1 MLRIKTYI
9 YTEFPISYVN
19 VTHIGLNM
27 RNLINQAQLTL
38 DIENFLKCLKR
49 RSREW
54 DGFYSQLIDLLFD
67 FNDIYDPDDE
77 YTGYLKFFVILRYDL
92 QRIDSD
98 YFDLMDELK
107 IIGYRE
113 MRTWFLDLSEDFEKD
128 YKMIEKQKDENK
140 IEVQEYCE
148 SIIGKYSRIL
158 VARVDLGYLQEYSS
172 RIRVEDIYNDLDILL
187 NRIQNKDGI
196 FKHVIGYIWGVE
208 QGGKSKGF
216 HCHLAIIYDNA
227 YRDGSAA
234 YWGNK
239 IIALWSEITLDYGQ
253 GYNCWNRER
262 VKELRGRDE
271 LGIGLIYRRDSTQV
285 TNFIEAM
292 EYLTDHHKRTLQYV
306 RVKPKGRRVF
316 GKGQLRVQ
324 YDRR

>member
-1 MLRIKTYI
+1 M
-9 YTEFPISYVN
+9 SS
-19 VTHIGLNM
+19 
-27 RNLINQAQLTL
+27 INQEKLTL
-38 DIENFLKCLKR
+38 HIENFLKRLKKER
-49 RSREW
+49 TKW

-92 QRIDSD
+92 QSIDSG
-98 YFDLMDELK
+98 YLEIMDELK

-113 MRTWFLDLSEDFEKD
+113 MRKWFLDLFELFKKD
-128 YKMIEKQKDENK
+128 YETIEKQKDENK

-158 VARVDLGYLQEYSS
+158 VARVDLGYLQEHSS

-196 FKHVIGYIWGVE
+196 FKHVVGYIWGVE

-227 YRDGSAA
+227 YRAGSAE
-234 YWGNK
+234 YWGNE
-239 IIALWSEITLDYGQ
+239 IIELWKDITRDFGQ
-253 GYNCWNRER
+253 GYNCWNRKR
-262 VKELRGRDE
+262 VAELRSKDE
-271 LGIGLIYRRDSTQV
+271 LGIGVIHRRDSTQV
-285 TNFIEAM
+285 ANFIRAM
-292 EYLTDHHKRTLQYV
+292 EYIADHHKRTPQYL
-306 RVKPKGRRVF
+306 RVKPRGRRVF
-316 GKGQLRVQ
+316 GKGQLRAQ

>member
-1 MLRIKTYI
+1 
-9 YTEFPISYVN
+9 
-19 VTHIGLNM
+19 M
-27 RNLINQAQLTL
+27 RVLINQEKLTL
-38 DIENFLKCLKR
+38 EIEKFLKRLKR
-49 RSREW
+49 ERTKW
-54 DGFYSQLIDLLFD
+54 YGFYSQLTNLLLG

-92 QRIDSD
+92 QRIDSG
-98 YFDLMDELK
+98 YLELMDELK

-113 MRTWFLDLSEDFEKD
+113 IRKWFLDLFELFKKD
-128 YKMIEKQKDENK
+128 YETIEKQKDENK
-140 IEVQEYCE
+140 IEVQEYCR
-148 SIIGKYSRIL
+148 SILNKCSRIL
-158 VARVDLGYLQEYSS
+158 VARVDLGYLQKYSS
-172 RIRVEDIYNDLDILL
+172 RIRVEDIYKDLDILL

-292 EYLTDHHKRTLQYV
+292 QYIADHHKRTLQYL

-316 GKGQLRVQ
+316 GKGQLRAQ

>member
-1 MLRIKTYI
+1 MLRSKTYI
-9 YTEFPISYVN
+9 YTEFPISYVT

-27 RNLINQAQLTL
+27 ISLINQEKLTL
-38 DIENFLKCLKR
+38 HIENFLKRLKKER
-49 RSREW
+49 TKW

-92 QRIDSD
+92 QRIDSG
-98 YFDLMDELK
+98 YLELMDELK

-113 MRTWFLDLSEDFEKD
+113 IRKWFLDLFELFKKD
-128 YKMIEKQKDENK
+128 YETIEKQKDENK
-140 IEVQEYCE
+140 IEVQEYCS
-148 SIIGKYSRIL
+148 SILNKCSRIL

-172 RIRVEDIYNDLDILL
+172 RIRVEDIYKDLDILL

-196 FKHVIGYIWGVE
+196 FKHVVGYIWGVE

-234 YWGNK
+234 YWGDE
-239 IIALWSEITLDYGQ
+239 IVELWKDITRGYGQ

-262 VKELRGRDE
+262 VAKLRRE
-271 LGIGLIYRRDSTQV
+271 NKLGIGVIYRRDSTQV

-292 EYLTDHHKRTLQYV
+292 EYLTDHHKRTLQYL

-316 GKGQLRVQ
+316 GKGQLRAQ

>member
-1 MLRIKTYI
+1 
-9 YTEFPISYVN
+9 
-19 VTHIGLNM
+19 M

-38 DIENFLKCLKR
+38 DIENFLKRLKR

-54 DGFYSQLIDLLFD
+54 DGFYSQLTNLLLD

-77 YTGYLKFFVILRYDL
+77 YPGYLQFFVILRYDL

-107 IIGYRE
+107 IIGYGE
-113 MRTWFLDLSEDFEKD
+113 MRVWFLDLSEDFEKD

-140 IEVQEYCE
+140 IEVQEYCR
-148 SIIGKYSRIL
+148 SILNKCSRIL

-172 RIRVEDIYNDLDILL
+172 RIRVEDIYKDLDILL

-216 HCHLAIIYDNA
+216 HCHLAIIYDTA

-239 IIALWSEITLDYGQ
+239 IIALWSEITRDYGQ

-292 EYLTDHHKRTLQYV
+292 EYLTDHHKRTLQYL
-306 RVKPKGRRVF
+306 RVKPRGRRVF
-316 GKGQLRVQ
+316 GKGQLRAQ

>member
-1 MLRIKTYI
+1 
-9 YTEFPISYVN
+9 
-19 VTHIGLNM
+19 M

-54 DGFYSQLIDLLFD
+54 DEFYSQLTNLLLGFD
-67 FNDIYDPDDE
+67 DIYDPDEE
-77 YTGYLKFFVILRYDL
+77 YTGYLQFFVILRYDL
-92 QRIDSD
+92 QRIDSG
-98 YFDLMDELK
+98 YLELMDELK

-113 MRTWFLDLSEDFEKD
+113 IRKWFLDLFELFKKD
-128 YKMIEKQKDENK
+128 YETIEKQKDENK
-140 IEVQEYCE
+140 IEVQEYCI
-148 SIIGKYSRIL
+148 SILNKCSRIL
-158 VARVDLGYLQEYSS
+158 VSRVDLGYLQEYSS
-172 RIRVEDIYNDLDILL
+172 RIRVEDIYKDLDILL

-234 YWGNK
+234 YWGNE
-239 IIALWSEITLDYGQ
+239 IIELWRDITRGYGQ

-262 VKELRGRDE
+262 VAKLRRE
-271 LGIGLIYRRDSTQV
+271 NKLGIGVIYRRDSTQV

-292 EYLTDHHKRTLQYV
+292 EYLTDHHKRTLQYL

-316 GKGQLRVQ
+316 GKGQLRAQ

>member
-1 MLRIKTYI
+1 
-9 YTEFPISYVN
+9 
-19 VTHIGLNM
+19 M

-54 DGFYSQLIDLLFD
+54 DEFYSQLTNLLLD

-92 QRIDSD
+92 QSIDSD
-98 YFDLMDELK
+98 EVDLKDELES
-107 IIGYRE
+107 IGYRE
-113 MRTWFLDLSEDFEKD
+113 LRSELLDLSDLCEK
-128 YKMIEKQKDENK
+128 YYETIEKQKDENK
-140 IEVQEYCE
+140 IELQKYCR
-148 SIIGKYSRIL
+148 SILNKCSRIL
-158 VARVDLGYLQEYSS
+158 VVRVDLGYLQEHSS
-172 RIRVEDIYNDLDILL
+172 RIRVGDIYNDLDILL

-196 FKHVIGYIWGVE
+196 FKHVIGFTWGIE

-227 YRDGSAA
+227 YRAGSAE
-234 YWGNK
+234 YWGNE
-239 IIALWSEITLDYGQ
+239 IIELWRDITRGYGQ

-262 VKELRGRDE
+262 VAKLRRE
-271 LGIGLIYRRDSTQV
+271 NKLGIGVIYRRDSTQV
-285 TNFIEAM
+285 TNFNEAM
-292 EYLTDHHKRTLQYV
+292 EYIADHHKRTLQYL

-316 GKGQLRVQ
+316 GKGQLRAQ

>member
-1 MLRIKTYI
+1 
-9 YTEFPISYVN
+9 
-19 VTHIGLNM
+19 M
-27 RNLINQAQLTL
+27 RDSINQAQLTL
-38 DIENFLKCLKR
+38 EIENFLKCLKR

-54 DGFYSQLIDLLFD
+54 DEFYSQLTNLLLD

-77 YTGYLKFFVILRYDL
+77 YPGYLQFFIILIYDL
-92 QRIDSD
+92 QSIDSD
-98 YFDLMDELK
+98 EVDLKNELES
-107 IIGYRE
+107 IGYTEIRQ
-113 MRTWFLDLSEDFEKD
+113 WFLDLSEDFEKD

-140 IEVQEYCE
+140 IEVQEYCR
-148 SIIGKYSRIL
+148 SILNKCSRIL

-172 RIRVEDIYNDLDILL
+172 RIRVEDIYKDLDILL

-234 YWGNK
+234 YWGNE
-239 IIALWSEITLDYGQ
+239 IIELWRDITRDFGQ

-262 VKELRGRDE
+262 VAKLRRE
-271 LGIGLIYRRDSTQV
+271 NKLGIGVIYRRDSTQV

-292 EYLTDHHKRTLQYV
+292 QYIADHHKRTLQYL

-316 GKGQLRVQ
+316 GKGQLRAQ

>member
-1 MLRIKTYI
+1 
-9 YTEFPISYVN
+9 
-19 VTHIGLNM
+19 M
-27 RNLINQAQLTL
+27 RVLINQEKLTL
-38 DIENFLKCLKR
+38 EIEKFLKRLKR
-49 RSREW
+49 ERTKW
-54 DGFYSQLIDLLFD
+54 YGFYSQLTNLLLG

-92 QRIDSD
+92 QRIDSG
-98 YFDLMDELK
+98 YLELMDELK

-113 MRTWFLDLSEDFEKD
+113 IRKWFLDLFELFKKD
-128 YKMIEKQKDENK
+128 YETIEKQKDENK
-140 IEVQEYCE
+140 IEVQEYCS
-148 SIIGKYSRIL
+148 SILNKCSRIL

-234 YWGNK
+234 YWGNE
-239 IIALWSEITLDYGQ
+239 IIELWRDITRDFGQ
-253 GYNCWNRER
+253 GYNCWNRKR
-262 VKELRGRDE
+262 VAELRSKDE
-271 LGIGLIYRRDSTQV
+271 LGIGVIHRRDSTQV
-285 TNFIEAM
+285 ANFIRAM
-292 EYLTDHHKRTLQYV
+292 EYIADHHKRTPQYL
-306 RVKPKGRRVF
+306 RVKPRGRRVF
-316 GKGQLRVQ
+316 GKGQLRAQ

>member
-1 MLRIKTYI
+1 
-9 YTEFPISYVN
+9 
-19 VTHIGLNM
+19 M
-27 RNLINQAQLTL
+27 RYSINQAKLTL
-38 DIENFLKCLKR
+38 EIESFLKRLKR
-49 RSREW
+49 QRTKW
-54 DGFYSQLIDLLFD
+54 DGFYSQLTNLLLD

-77 YTGYLKFFVILRYDL
+77 YPGYLQFFVILRYDL
-92 QRIDSD
+92 QSIDSD
-98 YFDLMDELK
+98 EVDLKNELEM
-107 IIGYRE
+107 IGYTEIRQ
-113 MRTWFLDLSEDFEKD
+113 WFLDLSEDFEKD

-140 IEVQEYCE
+140 IEVQEYCR
-148 SIIGKYSRIL
+148 SILNKCSRIL
-158 VARVDLGYLQEYSS
+158 VVRVDLGYLQEYSS

-196 FKHVIGYIWGVE
+196 FKHVIGYMWGVE

-227 YRDGSAA
+227 YRAGGAA
-234 YWGNK
+234 YWGDE
-239 IIALWSEITLDYGQ
+239 IIELWRDITRDFGQ

-262 VKELRGRDE
+262 LAKLRRE
-271 LGIGLIYRRDSTQV
+271 NKLGIGVIYRRDSTQV

-292 EYLTDHHKRTLQYV
+292 QYIADHHKRTLQYL

-316 GKGQLRVQ
+316 GKGQLRAQ

>member
-1 MLRIKTYI
+1 
-9 YTEFPISYVN
+9 
-19 VTHIGLNM
+19 M
-27 RNLINQAQLTL
+27 RVLINQEKLTL
-38 DIENFLKCLKR
+38 EIEKFLKRLKR
-49 RSREW
+49 ERTKW
-54 DGFYSQLIDLLFD
+54 YGFYSQLTNLLLG

-92 QRIDSD
+92 QRIDSG
-98 YFDLMDELK
+98 YLELMDELK

-113 MRTWFLDLSEDFEKD
+113 IRKWFLDLFELFKKD
-128 YKMIEKQKDENK
+128 YETIEKQKDENK
-140 IEVQEYCE
+140 IEVQEYCG
-148 SIIGKYSRIL
+148 SILNKCSRIL

-172 RIRVEDIYNDLDILL
+172 RIRVEDIYKDLDILL

-234 YWGNK
+234 YWGNE
-239 IIALWSEITLDYGQ
+239 IIELWKDITRDFGQ
-253 GYNCWNRER
+253 GYNCWNRKR
-262 VKELRGRDE
+262 VAELRSKDE
-271 LGIGLIYRRDSTQV
+271 LGIGVIYRRDSTQV
-285 TNFIEAM
+285 ANFIRAM
-292 EYLTDHHKRTLQYV
+292 EYIADHHKRTPQYL
-306 RVKPKGRRVF
+306 RVKPRGRRVF
-316 GKGQLRVQ
+316 GKGQLRAQ

>member
-1 MLRIKTYI
+1 MFSYFCQLTYVTI
-9 YTEFPISYVN
+9 
-19 VTHIGLNM
+19 THIGLNM
-27 RNLINQAQLTL
+27 RSSINQEKLTL
-38 DIENFLKCLKR
+38 KIEKFLKCLKR
-49 RSREW
+49 ERTKW

-67 FNDIYDPDDE
+67 FDDIYDPDDE

-92 QRIDSD
+92 QSIDSD
-98 YFDLMDELK
+98 EVDLKDELEM
-107 IIGYRE
+107 IGYTEIRK
-113 MRTWFLDLSEDFEKD
+113 WFLDLYKVFEKD
-128 YKMIEKQKDENK
+128 YETIEKQKDENK
-140 IEVQEYCE
+140 IEVQEYCR
-148 SIIGKYSRIL
+148 SILNKCSRIL

-172 RIRVEDIYNDLDILL
+172 RIRVGDIYKDLDILL

-234 YWGNK
+234 YWGNE
-239 IIALWSEITLDYGQ
+239 IIELWRDITRDFGQ

-262 VKELRGRDE
+262 VAKLRRE
-271 LGIGLIYRRDSTQV
+271 NKLGIGVIYRRDSTQV

-292 EYLTDHHKRTLQYV
+292 QYIADHHKRTLQYL

-316 GKGQLRVQ
+316 GKGQLRAQ

>member
-1 MLRIKTYI
+1 
-9 YTEFPISYVN
+9 
-19 VTHIGLNM
+19 M
-27 RNLINQAQLTL
+27 RVLINQEKLTL
-38 DIENFLKCLKR
+38 EIEKFLKRLKR
-49 RSREW
+49 ERTKW
-54 DGFYSQLIDLLFD
+54 DGFYSQLTNLLLD

-92 QRIDSD
+92 QRIDSG
-98 YFDLMDELK
+98 YFELMDELK

-113 MRTWFLDLSEDFEKD
+113 IRKWFLDLFELFKKD
-128 YKMIEKQKDENK
+128 YETIEKQKDENK
-140 IEVQEYCE
+140 VEVQEYCR
-148 SIIGKYSRIL
+148 SILNKCSRIL

-172 RIRVEDIYNDLDILL
+172 RIRVEDIYKDLDILL

-216 HCHLAIIYDNA
+216 HCHLAIIYDTA
-227 YRDGSAA
+227 FRDGSAA

-239 IIALWSEITLDYGQ
+239 IIALWSEITRDYGQ

-292 EYLTDHHKRTLQYV
+292 QYIADHHKRTLQYL
-306 RVKPKGRRVF
+306 RVKPEGRRVF

>member
-1 MLRIKTYI
+1 
-9 YTEFPISYVN
+9 
-19 VTHIGLNM
+19 M
-27 RNLINQAQLTL
+27 RVSINQEKLTL
-38 DIENFLKCLKR
+38 EIEKFLKRLKR
-49 RSREW
+49 ERTKW

-92 QRIDSD
+92 QRIDSG
-98 YFDLMDELK
+98 YLELMDELK

-113 MRTWFLDLSEDFEKD
+113 IRKWFLDLSEDFEKD

-140 IEVQEYCE
+140 IEVQEYCR
-148 SIIGKYSRIL
+148 SILNKCSRIL

-172 RIRVEDIYNDLDILL
+172 RIRVEDIYKDLDILL

-216 HCHLAIIYDNA
+216 HCHLAIIYDTA
-227 YRDGSAA
+227 FRDGSAA

-239 IIALWSEITLDYGQ
+239 IIALWSEITRDYGQ

-271 LGIGLIYRRDSTQV
+271 LGIGVIYRRDSTQV

-292 EYLTDHHKRTLQYV
+292 QYIADHHKRTLQYL

-316 GKGQLRVQ
+316 GKGQLRAQ

>member
-1 MLRIKTYI
+1 
-9 YTEFPISYVN
+9 
-19 VTHIGLNM
+19 M
-27 RNLINQAQLTL
+27 RVLINQEKLTL
-38 DIENFLKCLKR
+38 EIEKFLKRLKR
-49 RSREW
+49 ERTKW
-54 DGFYSQLIDLLFD
+54 YGFYSQLTNLLLG

-92 QRIDSD
+92 QRIDSG
-98 YFDLMDELK
+98 YLELMDELK

-113 MRTWFLDLSEDFEKD
+113 IRKWFLDLFELFKKD
-128 YKMIEKQKDENK
+128 YETIEKQKDENK
-140 IEVQEYCE
+140 IEVQEYCR
-148 SIIGKYSRIL
+148 SILNKCSRIL
-158 VARVDLGYLQEYSS
+158 VARVDLGYLQKYSS
-172 RIRVEDIYNDLDILL
+172 RIRVEDIYKDLDILL

-227 YRDGSAA
+227 YRAGSAE
-234 YWGNK
+234 YWGNE
-239 IIALWSEITLDYGQ
+239 IIELWKDITRDFGQ
-253 GYNCWNRER
+253 GYNCWNRKR
-262 VKELRGRDE
+262 VAELRSKDE
-271 LGIGLIYRRDSTQV
+271 LGIGVIYRRDSTQV

-292 EYLTDHHKRTLQYV
+292 QYIADHHKRTLQYL

-316 GKGQLRVQ
+316 GKGQLRVP

>member
-1 MLRIKTYI
+1 
-9 YTEFPISYVN
+9 
-19 VTHIGLNM
+19 M

-38 DIENFLKCLKR
+38 EIENFLKCLKR

-54 DGFYSQLIDLLFD
+54 DGFYSQLTNLLLD

-77 YTGYLKFFVILRYDL
+77 YPGYLQFFIILIYDL
-92 QRIDSD
+92 QSIDSD
-98 YFDLMDELK
+98 EVDLKNELEM
-107 IIGYRE
+107 IGYTEIRQ
-113 MRTWFLDLSEDFEKD
+113 WFLDLSEDFEKD

-140 IEVQEYCE
+140 IEVQEYCR
-148 SIIGKYSRIL
+148 SILNKCSRIL

-172 RIRVEDIYNDLDILL
+172 RIRVEDIYKDLDILL

-216 HCHLAIIYDNA
+216 HCHLAIIYDTA
-227 YRDGSAA
+227 FRDGSAA

-239 IIALWSEITLDYGQ
+239 IIALWSEITRDYGQ

-292 EYLTDHHKRTLQYV
+292 EYLTDHDKRTLQYL
-306 RVKPKGRRVF
+306 RVKPRGRRVF

>member
-1 MLRIKTYI
+1 
-9 YTEFPISYVN
+9 
-19 VTHIGLNM
+19 M
-27 RNLINQAQLTL
+27 RNLFNQAQLTL

-54 DGFYSQLIDLLFD
+54 DGFYSQLTNLLLD

-77 YTGYLKFFVILRYDL
+77 YPGYLQFFIILIYDL
-92 QRIDSD
+92 QSIDSD
-98 YFDLMDELK
+98 EVDLKNELES
-107 IIGYRE
+107 IGYRE
-113 MRTWFLDLSEDFEKD
+113 LRSDFLKLSKSFERD
-128 YKMIEKQKDENK
+128 YEIIEKQKDENK
-140 IEVQEYCE
+140 IEVQKYCE

-158 VARVDLGYLQEYSS
+158 VARVDLGYLQEYSN
-172 RIRVEDIYNDLDILL
+172 RIRVEDIYKDLDVLL

-196 FKHVIGYIWGVE
+196 FKHVVGYIWGVE

-234 YWGNK
+234 YWGDE
-239 IIALWSEITLDYGQ
+239 IIELWRDITRGYGQ

-262 VKELRGRDE
+262 VAKLRRE
-271 LGIGLIYRRDSTQV
+271 NKLGIGVIYRRDSTQV

-292 EYLTDHHKRTLQYV
+292 EYLTDHHKRTLQYL
-306 RVKPKGRRVF
+306 RVKPRGRRVF
-316 GKGQLRVQ
+316 GKGQLITQ

>member
-1 MLRIKTYI
+1 
-9 YTEFPISYVN
+9 
-19 VTHIGLNM
+19 
-27 RNLINQAQLTL
+27 
-38 DIENFLKCLKR
+38 
-49 RSREW
+49 
-54 DGFYSQLIDLLFD
+54 
-67 FNDIYDPDDE
+67 
-77 YTGYLKFFVILRYDL
+77 
-92 QRIDSD
+92 
-98 YFDLMDELK
+98 MDELK

-113 MRTWFLDLSEDFEKD
+113 MRAWFLDLSEDFEKD
-128 YKMIEKQKDENK
+128 YKIIEKQKDENK

-158 VARVDLGYLQEYSS
+158 VARVDLGYLQEHSS

-196 FKHVIGYIWGVE
+196 FKHVIRYIWGVE

-216 HCHLAIIYDNA
+216 HCHLAIIYDTA

-239 IIALWSEITLDYGQ
+239 IIALWSEITRDYGQ

-271 LGIGLIYRRDSTQV
+271 LGIGVIYRRDSTQV

-292 EYLTDHHKRTLQYV
+292 QYIADHHKRTLQYL

-316 GKGQLRVQ
+316 GKGQLRAQ

>member
-1 MLRIKTYI
+1 
-9 YTEFPISYVN
+9 
-19 VTHIGLNM
+19 M

-54 DGFYSQLIDLLFD
+54 DEFYSQLTNLLLDFD
-67 FNDIYDPDDE
+67 DIYDPDEE

-92 QRIDSD
+92 QRIDSG
-98 YFDLMDELK
+98 YLELMDELK
-107 IIGYRE
+107 IIGYSEIRK
-113 MRTWFLDLSEDFEKD
+113 WFLDLFELFKKN
-128 YKMIEKQKDENK
+128 YETIEKQKDENK

-158 VARVDLGYLQEYSS
+158 VARVDLGYLQEHSS

-196 FKHVIGYIWGVE
+196 FKHVVGYIWGVE

-227 YRDGSAA
+227 YRAGSAE
-234 YWGNK
+234 YWGNE
-239 IIALWSEITLDYGQ
+239 IIELWKDITRDFGQ
-253 GYNCWNRER
+253 GYNCWNRKR
-262 VKELRGRDE
+262 VAELRSKDE
-271 LGIGLIYRRDSTQV
+271 LGIGVIHRRDSTQV
-285 TNFIEAM
+285 ANFIRAM
-292 EYLTDHHKRTLQYV
+292 EYIADHHKRTPQYL
-306 RVKPKGRRVF
+306 RVKPRGRRVF
-316 GKGQLRVQ
+316 GKGQLRAQ

>member
-1 MLRIKTYI
+1 
-9 YTEFPISYVN
+9 
-19 VTHIGLNM
+19 M
-27 RNLINQAQLTL
+27 RVLINQEKLTL
-38 DIENFLKCLKR
+38 EIEKFLKRLKR
-49 RSREW
+49 ERTKW

-92 QRIDSD
+92 QRIDSG
-98 YFDLMDELK
+98 YLELMDELK

-113 MRTWFLDLSEDFEKD
+113 IRKWFLDLFELFKKD
-128 YKMIEKQKDENK
+128 YETIEKQKDENK
-140 IEVQEYCE
+140 IEVQEYCR
-148 SIIGKYSRIL
+148 SILNKCSRIL
-158 VARVDLGYLQEYSS
+158 VSRVDLGYLQKYSS
-172 RIRVEDIYNDLDILL
+172 RIRVEDIYKDLDILL

-227 YRDGSAA
+227 YRAGSAE
-234 YWGNK
+234 YWGNE
-239 IIALWSEITLDYGQ
+239 IIELWKDITRGYGQ

-271 LGIGLIYRRDSTQV
+271 LGIGLIYRRDSPQV
-285 TNFIEAM
+285 ANFIRAM
-292 EYLTDHHKRTLQYV
+292 EYIADHHKRTPQYL
-306 RVKPKGRRVF
+306 RVKPRGRRVF
-316 GKGQLRVQ
+316 GKGQLRAQ

>member
-1 MLRIKTYI
+1 
-9 YTEFPISYVN
+9 
-19 VTHIGLNM
+19 M

-54 DGFYSQLIDLLFD
+54 DEFYSQLTNLLLGFD
-67 FNDIYDPDDE
+67 DIYDPDEE
-77 YTGYLKFFVILRYDL
+77 YTGYLQFFVILRYDL
-92 QRIDSD
+92 QRIDSG
-98 YFDLMDELK
+98 YLEIMDELK

-113 MRTWFLDLSEDFEKD
+113 MRKWFLDLSEDFEKD

-140 IEVQEYCE
+140 IEVQEYCR
-148 SIIGKYSRIL
+148 SILNKCSRIL

-172 RIRVEDIYNDLDILL
+172 RIRVEDIYKDLDILL

-216 HCHLAIIYDNA
+216 HCHLTIIYDNA

-234 YWGNK
+234 YWGNE
-239 IIALWSEITLDYGQ
+239 IIELWRDITRDFGQ

-262 VKELRGRDE
+262 VAKLRRGVSS
-271 LGIGLIYRRDSTQV
+271 GSV
-285 TNFIEAM
+285 
-292 EYLTDHHKRTLQYV
+292 
-306 RVKPKGRRVF
+306 
-316 GKGQLRVQ
+316 
-324 YDRR
+324 

>member
-1 MLRIKTYI
+1 
-9 YTEFPISYVN
+9 
-19 VTHIGLNM
+19 M
-27 RNLINQAQLTL
+27 RVSINQERLTL
-38 DIENFLKCLKR
+38 EIESFLKRLKR
-49 RSREW
+49 ERKKW
-54 DGFYSQLIDLLFD
+54 DGFYSQLTNLLLG

-92 QRIDSD
+92 QRIDSG
-98 YFDLMDELK
+98 YLELMDELK

-113 MRTWFLDLSEDFEKD
+113 IRKWFLDLFELFKKD
-128 YKMIEKQKDENK
+128 YETIEKQKDENK
-140 IEVQEYCE
+140 IELQKYCR
-148 SIIGKYSRIL
+148 SILNKCSRIL
-158 VARVDLGYLQEYSS
+158 VARVDLGYLQEYSI
-172 RIRVEDIYNDLDILL
+172 RIRVEDIYKDLDILL

-216 HCHLAIIYDNA
+216 HCHLAIIYDTA
-227 YRDGSAA
+227 FRDGSAA

-239 IIALWSEITLDYGQ
+239 IIALWSEITRDYGQ

-262 VKELRGRDE
+262 VAKLRRE
-271 LGIGLIYRRDSTQV
+271 NKLGIGVIYRRDSTQV

-292 EYLTDHHKRTLQYV
+292 EYLTDHHKRTLQYL

-316 GKGQLRVQ
+316 GKGQLRAQ

>member
-1 MLRIKTYI
+1 
-9 YTEFPISYVN
+9 
-19 VTHIGLNM
+19 M

-54 DGFYSQLIDLLFD
+54 DEFYSQLIDLLFD

-98 YFDLMDELK
+98 YLELMDELK
-107 IIGYRE
+107 IIGYGE
-113 MRTWFLDLSEDFEKD
+113 MRSWFLDLSEDFEKD

-140 IEVQEYCE
+140 IEVQEYCR
-148 SIIGKYSRIL
+148 SILNKCSRIL

-172 RIRVEDIYNDLDILL
+172 RIRVEDIYKDLDILL

-216 HCHLAIIYDNA
+216 HCHLAIIYDTA
-227 YRDGSAA
+227 FRDGSAA

-239 IIALWSEITLDYGQ
+239 IIALWSEITRDYGQ

-292 EYLTDHHKRTLQYV
+292 EYLTDHHKRTLQYL
-306 RVKPKGRRVF
+306 RVKPEGRRVF
-316 GKGQLRVQ
+316 GKGQLRAQ

>member
-1 MLRIKTYI
+1 M
-9 YTEFPISYVN
+9 
-19 VTHIGLNM
+19 
-27 RNLINQAQLTL
+27 
-38 DIENFLKCLKR
+38 
-49 RSREW
+49 SR
-54 DGFYSQLIDLLFD
+54 DFD
-67 FNDIYDPDDE
+67 DIYNPDDE
-77 YTGYLKFFVILRYDL
+77 YPGYLQFFVILRYDL

-98 YFDLMDELK
+98 YFDLKDELEM
-107 IIGYRE
+107 IGYRAL
-113 MRTWFLDLSEDFEKD
+113 RSDFLKLSKSFERD
-128 YKMIEKQKDENK
+128 YEIIEKQKDENK
-140 IEVQEYCE
+140 IEVQEYCR
-148 SIIGKYSRIL
+148 SILNKCSRIL

-172 RIRVEDIYNDLDILL
+172 RIRVEDIYKDLDILL

-253 GYNCWNRER
+253 GYNCWNRKR
-262 VKELRGRDE
+262 VAELRSKDE
-271 LGIGLIYRRDSTQV
+271 LGIGVIHRRDSTQV
-285 TNFIEAM
+285 ANFIRAM
-292 EYLTDHHKRTLQYV
+292 EYIADHHKRTPQYL
-306 RVKPKGRRVF
+306 RVKPRGRRVF
-316 GKGQLRVQ
+316 GKGQLRAQ